1 MITKPTTT
9 KYLEIKELRKELY
22 LQRIKY
28 KNRIVQL
35 NAEIA
40 AQAAKIKHLE
50 AYIDQ
55 AEKGLD
61 EEDKFNKEGE

>member
-1 MITKPTTT
+1 MIMKPTTT

-22 LQRIKY
+22 LQKITY

-50 AYIDQ
+50 AYINQ
-55 AEKGLD
+55 AEEGLD
-61 EEDKFNKEGE
+61 EEDKFIKVM

>member
-1 MITKPTTT
+1 MKPTTT

-22 LQRIKY
+22 LQKITY

-40 AQAAKIKHLE
+40 AHAAKIKHLE
-50 AYIDQ
+50 AYINQ
-55 AEKGLD
+55 AEEGLD
-61 EEDKFNKEGE
+61 EEDKFIKVM

>member
-1 MITKPTTT
+1 MVTKPTTT
-9 KYLEIKELRKELY
+9 EYLEIKELRKELY
-22 LQRIKY
+22 LQKIKY

-50 AYIDQ
+50 AYIRQ
-55 AEKGLD
+55 AEEGLD
-61 EEDKFNKEGE
+61 EEDKFIKVKG

>member
-1 MITKPTTT
+1 MKPTTT

-22 LQRIKY
+22 LQKITY

-50 AYIDQ
+50 AYINQ
-55 AEKGLD
+55 AEEGLD
-61 EEDKFNKEGE
+61 EEDKFIKVM